1 MNEDTKYIRKTERYL
16 TDKVSKKFK
25 SCIIDKNSVCISCI
39 GTNMGK
45 VFMVDR
51 DTITNQ
57 QINSITK
64 ITNYY
69 ANYAETNPYPMGG
82 YGDSFKNWVVRKTRT
97 GYAPAYMSC
106 GNGSAMRVGP
116 VGWAFNTKEDTMK
129 AAKIS
134 AEGTHNHPEGIKGA
148 QATAICIFLARNGAS
163 NEDIQQC
170 MEKDFNYQFPWTVA
184 ELQSRYSWDGVDGKG
199 NGAICQD
206 SVPQSILCALQATS
220 FEDAIRNAIS
230 IGGDSDTIGCITGS
244 IAEAIYGVPTDI
256 YQKAISYLPDNFQK
270 IVTAFETK
278 YGSGRLA
285 HKKG

>member
-1 MNEDTKYIRKTERYL
+1 MIGSIIGDIVGSIYEFNNIRTKDFELFGKGAVYTDDSIL
-16 TDKVSKKFK
+16 TLATADALLSG
-25 SCIIDKNSVCISCI
+25 NLA
-39 GTNMGK
+39 
-45 VFMVDR
+45 
-51 DTITNQ
+51 
-57 QINSITK
+57 K

-134 AEGTHNHPEGIKGA
+134 AEGTHNHPKGIKGA